1 MGTLVI
7 DKHDITLE
15 YDTDCLLVRQPDT
28 QPRSLPLCRI
38 NKVVC
43 LHNVQLSSQ
52 LLGQLAARGIDFV
65 VLNQRYS
72 KFSVALYA
80 DQYHSALRR
89 CLQYQWQTDPSIRLQ
104 LARQLCLHKFRA
116 IERVL
121 ASQAEHRL
129 LAQLEMAQEATRNC
143 LHEDSLRGIEGS
155 IQRAVFQ
162 YWRSQL
168 SPSWGFTQRQRRPAP
183 DPVNALLSFSYTLVH
198 HEAIR
203 QAKCHGLDPEL
214 GFYHRLA
221 YSRSSL
227 ACDLIEPLRPRV
239 EAWVVALLQQGAL
252 DKRHFSHNKTDG
264 CLLGKEG
271 RLIFYPLF
279 EAFMQQGR
287 RTLAS
292 HARWLARQLKRQLPA
307 TANSG
312 LAAGESDA
320 DH

>member
-1 MGTLVI
+1 VGTLVI

-15 YDTDCLLVRQPDT
+15 YDTDCLLVRQPDA
-28 QPRSLPLCRI
+28 QLRSLPLCRVD
-38 NKVVC
+38 KVVC
-43 LHNVQLSSQ
+43 LHNVQLTTQ

-72 KFSVALYA
+72 KYSVALYA
-80 DQYHSALRR
+80 DRYQSAQRR
-89 CLQYQWQTDPSIRLQ
+89 CLQYQWQTDAAIRLP

-116 IERVL
+116 IGRVL
-121 ASQAEHRL
+121 ASQPEHRL
-129 LAQLEMAQEATRNC
+129 LAQLEMAIEATRQC
-143 LHEDSLRGIEGS
+143 QQEDSLRGIEGS
-155 IQRAVFQ
+155 LQRAVFQ
-162 YWRSQL
+162 YWRSRL
-168 SPSWGFTQRQRRPAP
+168 DPGWGFTQRQRRPAP
-183 DPVNALLSFSYTLVH
+183 DPVNALLSFGYTLVH

-203 QAKCHGLDPEL
+203 QAKCHGLDPDL

-227 ACDLIEPLRPRV
+227 ACDLIEPLRPKI

-252 DKRHFSHNKTDG
+252 NKRHFSYSKTDG

-292 HARWLARQLKRQLPA
+292 HARWLARQLSRPA
-307 TANSG
+307 IRI
-312 LAAGESDA
+312 
-320 DH
+320 

>member
-1 MGTLVI
+1 VGTLVI

-15 YDTDCLLVRQPDT
+15 YDTDCLLVRQPDA
-28 QPRSLPLCRI
+28 QLRSLPLCRVD
-38 NKVVC
+38 KVVC
-43 LHNVQLSSQ
+43 LHNVQLTTQ

-72 KFSVALYA
+72 KYSVALYA
-80 DQYHSALRR
+80 DRYQSAQRR
-89 CLQYQWQTDPSIRLQ
+89 CLQYQWQTDAAIRLP

-116 IERVL
+116 IGRVL
-121 ASQAEHRL
+121 ASQPEHRL
-129 LAQLEMAQEATRNC
+129 LAQLEMAIEATRQC
-143 LHEDSLRGIEGS
+143 QQEDSLRGIEGS
-155 IQRAVFQ
+155 LQRAVFQ
-162 YWRSQL
+162 YWRSRL
-168 SPSWGFTQRQRRPAP
+168 DPGWGFTQRQRRPAP
-183 DPVNALLSFSYTLVH
+183 DPVNALLSFGYTLVH

-203 QAKCHGLDPEL
+203 QAKCHGLDPDL

-227 ACDLIEPLRPRV
+227 ACDLIEPLRPKI

-252 DKRHFSHNKTDG
+252 NKRHFSYSKTDG

-292 HARWLARQLKRQLPA
+292 HARWLARQLSRQLPPA
-307 TANSG
+307 SHQD
-312 LAAGESDA
+312 LAEAEPDA
-320 DH
+320 QR